1 MSIRYSCCLDLS
13 VGFVGPF
20 VDVLCQTVIN
30 RRKKQRFPIKQRDMY
45 RLFQLLLLSLLLRL
59 TFSNEEEWLVKIKTA
74 TKAGVSV
81 LNQKLSDEQ
90 EGTLLIVAARE
101 GYYSAVEQ
109 LLKIPSVDKD
119 VQDDKGHSALMAAI
133 VSSYTSSSLIAT
145 SIIKA
150 QCNVNLLDVE
160 GKDALMLSAAKGLLS
175 VVELLLVQKA
185 IATNT
190 DQDGWT
196 CLHHAAANNHAT
208 IVEVLLRNPDVTHNT
223 RAKNG
228 QTALHLCASRGHVAV
243 CSVLLQHSN
252 SSVDRHDASGL
263 TPLLLA
269 IQAQHVDMV
278 TTYYPLNTYTQH
290 HRLIPLRI
298 LNIPSMVISLSL
310 LYFSDGQVGV
320 LLKGHAHVNVVSRR
334 HDESQ
339 GESPLMA
346 GDEDTSPTLTLSTY
360 FSSPL
365 CFSLLLLL

>member
-1 MSIRYSCCLDLS
+1 MRLM
-13 VGFVGPF
+13 
-20 VDVLCQTVIN
+20 
-30 RRKKQRFPIKQRDMY
+30 MY
-45 RLFQLLLLSLLLRL
+45 QLLFQLFLLLSLVLHL
-59 TFSNEEEWLVKIKTA
+59 TVSNEEEWLLKIKTA
-74 TKAGVSV
+74 TKAGANV

-90 EGTLLIVAARE
+90 DGTLLIVAARE

-109 LLKIPSVDKD
+109 LLKLPSVDKD
-119 VQDDKGHSALMAAI
+119 VQDVKGHSALMAAI

-145 SIIKA
+145 AIIKA

-196 CLHHAAANNHAT
+196 CLHHAAANNQAT
-208 IVEVLLRNPDVTHNT
+208 VVEALLRNPDVTHNT

-243 CSVLLQHSN
+243 CSMLLQHSN
-252 SSVDRHDASGL
+252 SSVDRHDASGQ

-278 TTYYPLNTYTQH
+278 RNYFLTITIIAPILLTTLILNTSINF
-290 HRLIPLRI
+290 HRLT
-298 LNIPSMVISLSL
+298 
-310 LYFSDGQVGV
+310 Y
-320 LLKGHAHVNVVSRR
+320 
-334 HDESQ
+334 SQ
-339 GESPLMA
+339 LC
-346 GDEDTSPTLTLSTY
+346 T
-360 FSSPL
+360 FSSCVFL
-365 CFSLLLLL
+365 FIRWLYC